1 MPVLVQN
8 IKRVSALVL
17 LILLLSACNQSR
29 TGMSASDDAL
39 AGKALYEQS
48 CAACHGIDGEG
59 QSEWKTPGENGVYP
73 APPHTAE
80 GHTWHHADPLLLE
93 IMTNGGTMPNS
104 GMPGFSEQLTDD
116 EMVAILAYIKTFW
129 GEREV
134 EFQELV
140 TKQYIGSSN

>member
-1 MPVLVQN
+1 MLTLG
-8 IKRVSALVL
+8 IFAF
-17 LILLLSACNQSR
+17 ILSACSLPR
-29 TGMSASDDAL
+29 FGTGMSETAV

-48 CAACHGIDGEG
+48 CASCHGVDGEG
-59 QSEWKTPGENGVYP
+59 QPEWKSPGENGAYP

-93 IMTNGGTMPNS
+93 IMANGGTMPNS

-116 EMVAILAYIKTFW
+116 EMVAILAYIKTLW